1 MESNTG
7 PKTWQDPLPV
17 IIKTQTTGFARRL
30 ARKLIWCLAVLLLLL
45 ALTPWQQNIQ
55 GYGRVVAYSPGERQ
69 QTIEATVEG
78 RIMRWLVQEGST
90 VKAGDAIGEIN
101 DFDPELQ
108 RRNLTEMRILEERI
122 VIIRTRILALE
133 NQTSLQEKSRDMAVL
148 GAEARARMAEER
160 NTAARHALE
169 AATAAY
175 DTARLQLDRQRA
187 LQSKGLSS
195 NRTLE
200 LAELD
205 YTQKKT
211 DQDRAAANLKAS
223 SNEVQALKA
232 DLQKLAADTG
242 ANTEKARSEL
252 AKSREELQYAEAEKL
267 KLETRL
273 ARQSTQII
281 KAPRDGTILRLLAN
295 PGAEVLKPGEAVAS
309 LVPTTRQRAIELW
322 IDGNDAPLIDPGRH
336 VRIQFEGY
344 PAIQF
349 SGWPETAVGTFGG
362 VVSLIDSTDNGKG
375 DFRILVVPD
384 SGDDP
389 WPDERFIRQGAR
401 VNGWVLLNKVR
412 LGYELWRNFNGFPPL
427 IQPNEAKP

>member
-223 SNEVQALKA
+223 SSEVQALKA